1 MNAGLGRYKNPRAI
15 FNWPGDFYNY
25 SFVGKNEALFTF
37 EAVGT
42 GSSMVC
48 IPLVLVLMLI
58 LTLSFPS

>member
-1 MNAGLGRYKNPRAI
+1 MPDLADTKIPGPSLS
-15 FNWPGDFYNY
+15 GDFYNY